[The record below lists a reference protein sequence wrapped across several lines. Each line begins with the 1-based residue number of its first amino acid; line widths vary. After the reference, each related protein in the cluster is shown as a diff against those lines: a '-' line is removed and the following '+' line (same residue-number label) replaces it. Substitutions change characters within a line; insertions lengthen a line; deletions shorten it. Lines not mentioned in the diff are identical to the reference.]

1 MGKRGF
7 ALFCSFLQFFDRFL
21 RDLDRRFGALVVRA
35 GADPFFGRFFRAV
48 GMRVAQYVFTAET
61 QRAQREDWGKGKQQN
76 GTAFTAEFAEACP
89 ERAERA
95 EGTQRKMEMG

>member
-1 MGKRGF
+1 M
-7 ALFCSFLQFFDRFL
+7 
-21 RDLDRRFGALVVRA
+21 
-35 GADPFFGRFFRAV
+35 
-48 GMRVAQYVFTAET
+48 T
-61 QRAQREDWGKGKQQN
+61 QMAQRGDWGDGKQQN